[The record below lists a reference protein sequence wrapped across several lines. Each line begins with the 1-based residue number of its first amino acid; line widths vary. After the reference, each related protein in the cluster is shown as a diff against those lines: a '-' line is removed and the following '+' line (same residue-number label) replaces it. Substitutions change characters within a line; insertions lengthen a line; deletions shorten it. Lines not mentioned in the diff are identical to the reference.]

1 MSWWTELIDEP
12 SQLVDLFTQ
21 SFGTHTYRVTSVQL
35 EQIEG
40 VRMNIKYFHVLEI

>member
-40 VRMNIKYFHVLEI
+40 VRISNMFMY